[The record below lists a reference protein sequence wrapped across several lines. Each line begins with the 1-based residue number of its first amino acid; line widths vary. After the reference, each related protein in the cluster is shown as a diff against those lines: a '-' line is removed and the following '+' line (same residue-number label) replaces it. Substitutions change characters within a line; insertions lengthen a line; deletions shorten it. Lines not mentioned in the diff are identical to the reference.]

1 MTCPPSTSQ
10 TGVAPEDVRQ
20 VVRRRLRYGLSLP
33 ERAVRSTAGIVGGAL
48 RESATVL
55 LPRAFRD
62 ARTYRGFVGQM
73 LDFMAEDMGGVERA
87 SERKDAPVERY
98 VARKTVGNFVELASL
113 ATVHVS
119 PMLILALVSDI
130 AYGSRAYLSEFAQ
143 ELEQRGV
150 IEDAD
155 SIRKADDL
163 LDAVA
168 DASQRTATAFDT
180 PPLSVDELRET
191 IRQTRDSLSEVDVAN
206 VLPEVELRRLW
217 ERMGAAAQ
225 RQGVSPFDVSGLM
238 TLGALDRVGSF
249 SGGALSSVQAAG
261 TLLDRHV
268 IDHYRMVLADIEER
282 GFYASLATASRPYA
296 EAVWRNFAA
305 DRPTLTEEFLAKG
318 GFKRTWRRAR
328 DWIRAPRRRKS
339 ASGCPRRP
347 PDHGDSGASDIV
359 ET

>member
-1 MTCPPSTSQ
+1 MTSPPSTRE
-10 TGVAPEDVRQ
+10 TGVATADVRE

-73 LDFMAEDMGGVERA
+73 LDFMAEDMGGVEREK
-87 SERKDAPVERY
+87 ERKDAPVERY

-113 ATVHVS
+113 ATVHMS

-130 AYGSRAYLSEFAQ
+130 AYGSRAYLSEFAR

-150 IEDAD
+150 IDDAD

-180 PPLSVDELRET
+180 PPLSVDELRQT
-191 IRQTRDSLSEVDVAN
+191 IRETRDSLAELDIAD

-217 ERMGAAAQ
+217 DRMGAAAQ
-225 RQGVSPFDVSGLM
+225 RQGVSPFDISGLM
-238 TLGALDRVGSF
+238 TLGSLDRVGEPSAGEREGGPQQGAPLARKKLG
-249 SGGALSSVQAAG
+249 GGALSSVQAAG

-282 GFYASLATASRPYA
+282 GFYPSLATTSRPYA
-296 EAVWRNFAA
+296 AAVWRNFAA
-305 DRPTLTEEFLAKG
+305 DRPTLTEEFLAQG
-318 GFKRTWRRAR
+318 GFKRTWRQAR
-328 DWIRAPRRRKS
+328 DWLKTRRR
-339 ASGCPRRP
+339 
-347 PDHGDSGASDIV
+347 
-359 ET
+359 

>member
-1 MTCPPSTSQ
+1 MTGTEEP
-10 TGVAPEDVRQ
+10 GVAVEEVRQ
-20 VVRRRLRYGLSLP
+20 IVRRRLRYGLSLP
-33 ERAVRSTAGIVGGAL
+33 ERVVRSTAGVVGGAL

-55 LPRAFRD
+55 LPQAFRD

-87 SERKDAPVERY
+87 SARDESDRVESY

-119 PMLILALVSDI
+119 PMLVLALVSDI
-130 AYGSRAYLSEFAQ
+130 AYGSRAYLAEFAQ

-150 IEDAD
+150 IADAD

-168 DASQRTATAFDT
+168 DASKRTATAFDT
-180 PPLSVDELRET
+180 PPLSVDGLRET
-191 IRQTRDSLSEVDVAN
+191 VRETRESLAEVDVAS

-225 RQGVSPFDVSGLM
+225 RQGVSPFDVSGVM
-238 TLGALDRVGSF
+238 TLGSLDRVSNFGS
-249 SGGALSSVQAAG
+249 GALSSVQAAG

-268 IDHYRMVLADIEER
+268 LDHYRTVLGDIEER
-282 GFYASLATASRPYA
+282 GFYPSLATTSRPYA
-296 EAVWRNFAA
+296 DAVWRNFAA
-305 DRPTLTEEFLAKG
+305 DRPTVTEEFLATG
-318 GFKRTWRRAR
+318 GLRRTWRQARA
-328 DWIRAPRRRKS
+328 WIRRRTRRRNVQ
-339 ASGCPRRP
+339 R
-347 PDHGDSGASDIV
+347 
-359 ET
+359 